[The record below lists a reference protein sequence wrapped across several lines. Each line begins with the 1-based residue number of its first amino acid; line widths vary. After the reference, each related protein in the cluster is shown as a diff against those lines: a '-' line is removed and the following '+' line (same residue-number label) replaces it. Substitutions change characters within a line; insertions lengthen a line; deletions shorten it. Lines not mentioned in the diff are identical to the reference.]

1 MKRQTGRTTNRGMD
15 VPSSTNEVVQRPV
28 IYKIVEKD
36 AGYQELGDLSLSG
49 YQDLMNR
56 GMEGPSFTDGGV
68 PRPMINKKIEE
79 DASYQ
84 ELASMN
90 RSGYQDRII

>member
-1 MKRQTGRTTNRGMD
+1 MD
-15 VPSSTNEVVQRPV
+15 VPSSTNDAVQRPV

-49 YQDLMNR
+49 YQDLMK
-56 GMEGPSFTDGGV
+56 GPSFTDGGV
-68 PRPMINKKIEE
+68 PRPMIHKKIEE

-84 ELASMN
+84 ELGSMN

>member
-1 MKRQTGRTTNRGMD
+1 
-15 VPSSTNEVVQRPV
+15 
-28 IYKIVEKD
+28 
-36 AGYQELGDLSLSG
+36 
-49 YQDLMNR
+49 MNQ

-68 PRPMINKKIEE
+68 PRPMIHKKIEE

-84 ELASMN
+84 ELGSMN